1 MQILYTHKH
10 THPHTRFPCPCVKGK
25 MKEDFNLCACQTEYA
40 VASLSGACVIPI
52 KVIQPAANDNHW
64 PWKDSWDQAQ
74 CVCEC
79 VWKRCRLVFVC
90 TSMPSLDQRCAWLYR
105 HSSPLMTGTRQS
117 GKALW
122 RHRRVGSSGSSSQ
135 DDRKAMAL
143 INGLS
148 LVSQAFDNHYS
159 TASCVLNQSQ
169 QPWKGQQS
177 RVTLA
182 EKCWK
187 DCHQESRRL
196 TGSVA
201 GFHFFFWKSSF
212 YSHDVAR
219 PCLLLECM
227 LVFLL
232 FLQGNYWIKF

>member
-1 MQILYTHKH
+1 MCVSDRVCSSIPQWCLCYPYQGH
-10 THPHTRFPCPCVKGK
+10 TASCEWQSLAVKRLLGPGP
-25 MKEDFNLCACQTEYA
+25 
-40 VASLSGACVIPI
+40 V
-52 KVIQPAANDNHW
+52 
-64 PWKDSWDQAQ
+64 

-201 GFHFFFWKSSF
+201 GFHFFFGKVAFIHMTRHVLASF
-212 YSHDVAR
+212 
-219 PCLLLECM
+219 
-227 LVFLL
+227 
-232 FLQGNYWIKF
+232 